1 MSVASHH
8 KSSAMQILVHSI
20 TLSVDSRGSSLPFIY
35 KVSRANSIFEQF
47 QRSLSPSALLK
58 IIIAILHVERALNV
72 CFFPSFPLLLFYLK
86 QSKGHAQLRNSQGQ
100 IVGESESL

>member
-20 TLSVDSRGSSLPFIY
+20 TLSVDPRGSSLPFIY

-72 CFFPSFPLLLFYLK
+72 CFFPSFPLLLILLK
-86 QSKGHAQLRNSQGQ
+86 T
-100 IVGESESL
+100 I